1 VDADNTCQ
9 LVSAL
14 DDDGRVCNGFSL
26 GINIPYRG
34 MDGGPMAG
42 HVVIAPDKFKGSLTA
57 AEAAHAISVGLE
69 RGDPTLTTV
78 QCPVADGGDGT
89 LGTVLAAGFERIP
102 VYAKGPTGQ
111 IVQTAYGRSGKTA
124 VVEMAEICGLQRLP
138 GGVPAPMTASSHGLG
153 AVVAQ
158 ALDHGCRDIIIG
170 VGGSAST
177 VGGAGFL
184 IALGAT
190 VRDQDGSPVDPS
202 GQGVGSAARLD
213 LTGLH
218 PEIACASFTLA
229 SDVDNPLYG
238 ALGAA
243 NVYAPQK
250 GANPD
255 QVIELD
261 RSLRRWADIVER
273 ETKTDYRTAAGAG
286 AAGGVGFA
294 ALAVLRAQMQPGID
308 VILDRIELDRHLQ
321 TASVVV
327 TGEGSLD
334 RQSLRGKAAVGV
346 CRRAGGYC
354 VPTFAVAGV
363 SALTPADVRAAGFA
377 DVFTLSDLE
386 PDPARS
392 MSQAAELL
400 AAVSEK
406 LARRLIAL

>member
-1 VDADNTCQ
+1 M
-9 LVSAL
+9 
-14 DDDGRVCNGFSL
+14 G
-26 GINIPYRG
+26 
-34 MDGGPMAG
+34 G

-57 AEAAHAISVGLE
+57 AEAAHAISAGVK

-111 IVQTAYGRSGKTA
+111 VVQTAYARSGETA

-177 VGGAGFL
+177 DGGAGFL
-184 IALGAT
+184 TALGAT
-190 VRDQDGSPVDPS
+190 VRDQYGARIDPT
-202 GQGVGSAARLD
+202 GQCIGSAEHLD
-213 LTGLH
+213 LSELH
-218 PEIACASFTLA
+218 PGIACASFTLA
-229 SDVDNPLYG
+229 VDVDNPLYG
-238 ALGAA
+238 PLGAA
-243 NVYAPQK
+243 SVYAPQK
-250 GANPD
+250 GASPD

-261 RSLRRWADIVER
+261 RALRGWADVVER
-273 ETKTDYRTAAGAG
+273 ETKTDYRTTAGAG

-294 ALAVLRAQMQPGID
+294 ALAVLRARMQPGID

-321 TASVVV
+321 GACAVV

-334 RQSLRGKAAVGV
+334 RQSLRGKAAIGV
-346 CRRAGGYC
+346 CRRALAYG

-363 SALTPADVRAAGFA
+363 SALAPAEARAAGFA
-377 DVFTLSDLE
+377 GVYALSDLE
-386 PDPARS
+386 PDLARS

-400 AAVSEK
+400 TLASEQ
-406 LARRLIAL
+406 LGHELRLLPVCR

>member
-1 VDADNTCQ
+1 MV
-9 LVSAL
+9 
-14 DDDGRVCNGFSL
+14 
-26 GINIPYRG
+26 
-34 MDGGPMAG
+34 G

-57 AEAAHAISVGLE
+57 AEAAHAISVGLK
-69 RGDPTLTTV
+69 RGDPALTTV

-111 IVQTAYGRSGKTA
+111 TVQTAYGRSGKTA
-124 VVEMAEICGLQRLP
+124 VIEMAEICGLQRLP

-177 VGGAGFL
+177 DGGAGFL
-184 IALGAT
+184 TALGAT
-190 VRDQDGSPVDPS
+190 VHDQDGSQIDPS
-202 GQGVGSAARLD
+202 GQGIGSAAQLD

-238 ALGAA
+238 PLGAA
-243 NVYAPQK
+243 SVYAPQK

-261 RSLRRWADIVER
+261 RSLRRWADVVEG
-273 ETKTDYRTAAGAG
+273 ETKTDNRSAAGAG

-321 TASVVV
+321 TASAVV

-334 RQSLRGKAAVGV
+334 CQSLHGKAVVGV
-346 CRRAGGYC
+346 CRRAGGYG

-363 SALTPADVRAAGFA
+363 SALSPADVRAAGFA
-377 DVFTLSDLE
+377 DVFALSDLE

-392 MSQAAELL
+392 MSRAAELL
-400 AAVSEK
+400 AEVSEK
-406 LARRLIAL
+406 LARRLAG

>member
-1 VDADNTCQ
+1 M
-9 LVSAL
+9 
-14 DDDGRVCNGFSL
+14 G
-26 GINIPYRG
+26 
-34 MDGGPMAG
+34 G

-57 AEAAHAISVGLE
+57 AEAAHAISVGLK
-69 RGDPTLTTV
+69 RGNPTLTTV
-78 QCPVADGGDGT
+78 HCPVADGGDGT

-111 IVQTAYGRSGKTA
+111 VVHTAYACSGKTA

-153 AVVAQ
+153 SVVAQ

-177 VGGAGFL
+177 DGGAGL
-184 IALGAT
+184 LTALGAT
-190 VRDQDGSPVDPS
+190 VRDQHGSRLDPS
-202 GQGVGSAARLD
+202 GQGIGAAAHLD

-218 PEIACASFTLA
+218 PDIACASFTLA
-229 SDVDNPLYG
+229 VDVDNPLYG
-238 ALGAA
+238 PLGAA
-243 NVYAPQK
+243 SVYAPQK

-261 RSLRRWADIVER
+261 RALRGWADVVER
-273 ETKTDYRTAAGAG
+273 ETRAEYRNAAGAG

-294 ALAVLRAQMQPGID
+294 ALAVLRAQMRPGID

-321 TASVVV
+321 GACAVV

-334 RQSLRGKAAVGV
+334 GQSLRGKAAVGV
-346 CRRAGGYC
+346 CRRAEAYG

-363 SALTPADVRAAGFA
+363 SALTAAEARAAGFA
-377 DVFTLSDLE
+377 GVYALSDFE
-386 PDPARS
+386 PDRDRS
-392 MSQAAELL
+392 MSRAAELL
-400 AAVSEK
+400 AVVTEK
-406 LARRLIAL
+406 LARRLPSIGT

>member
-1 VDADNTCQ
+1 
-9 LVSAL
+9 
-14 DDDGRVCNGFSL
+14 
-26 GINIPYRG
+26 
-34 MDGGPMAG
+34 MAR

-57 AEAAHAISVGLE
+57 AEAAHAISVGLK

-153 AVVAQ
+153 AVVGQ

-177 VGGAGFL
+177 DGGAGFL
-184 IALGAT
+184 TALGAT
-190 VRDQDGSPVDPS
+190 VCDQGGSRIDPS
-202 GQGVGSAARLD
+202 GQGIGRAAELD
-213 LTGLH
+213 LSGLH
-218 PEIACASFTLA
+218 AEIASASFTLA

-238 ALGAA
+238 PLGAA
-243 NVYAPQK
+243 SVYGPQK

-261 RSLRRWADIVER
+261 RALYRWADVVER
-273 ETKTDYRTAAGAG
+273 ATKADYRTAAGAG

-321 TASVVV
+321 TASAVV

-346 CRRAGGYC
+346 CRRAGAYG

-363 SALTPADVRAAGFA
+363 SALTPAEARAAGFA
-377 DVFTLSDLE
+377 GIYTLTDLE
-386 PDPARS
+386 PDPVRS

-406 LARRLIAL
+406 LARR

>member
-1 VDADNTCQ
+1 MQ
-9 LVSAL
+9 
-14 DDDGRVCNGFSL
+14 
-26 GINIPYRG
+26 
-34 MDGGPMAG
+34 MGGGLMGG

-57 AEAAHAISVGLE
+57 AEAAHAMSLGLK

-111 IVQTAYGRSGKTA
+111 VVHTAYARSGKTA

-177 VGGAGFL
+177 DGGAGFL
-184 IALGAT
+184 TALGAT
-190 VRDQDGSPVDPS
+190 VCDQHGSRLDPS
-202 GQGVGSAARLD
+202 GQGIGAAAQLD
-213 LTGLH
+213 LTALH
-218 PEIACASFTLA
+218 PDIDCASFTLA
-229 SDVDNPLYG
+229 VDVDNPLYG
-238 ALGAA
+238 PLGAA
-243 NVYAPQK
+243 SVYAPQK
-250 GANPD
+250 GADPE

-261 RSLRRWADIVER
+261 RALRSWADVVER
-273 ETKTDYRTAAGAG
+273 ATKSDCRTAAGAG

-321 TASVVV
+321 GACAVV

-334 RQSLRGKAAVGV
+334 GQSLRGKAAVGV
-346 CRRAGGYC
+346 CRRAEACG

-363 SALTPADVRAAGFA
+363 SALTPAEVRGAGFA
-377 DVFTLSDLE
+377 GVYVLSDLE
-386 PDPARS
+386 PDRDRS
-392 MSQAAELL
+392 MSDAAALL
-400 AAVSEK
+400 AVVTEK
-406 LARRLIAL
+406 LARKLSSIRR

>member
-1 VDADNTCQ
+1 MMQ
-9 LVSAL
+9 
-14 DDDGRVCNGFSL
+14 
-26 GINIPYRG
+26 
-34 MDGGPMAG
+34 MDGGPMCG

-57 AEAAHAISVGLE
+57 AEAAHAISVGLK

-78 QCPVADGGDGT
+78 LCPVADGGDGT

-111 IVQTAYGRSGKTA
+111 VVHTAYARSGKTA

-138 GGVPAPMTASSHGLG
+138 GAVPAPMTATSHGLG

-177 VGGAGFL
+177 DGGAGFL
-184 IALGAT
+184 TALGAI
-190 VRDQDGSPVDPS
+190 VRDQYGARVEPA
-202 GQGVGSAARLD
+202 GQNIGLTAQLD

-218 PEIACASFTLA
+218 ADIACASFTLA

-238 ALGAA
+238 PLGAA
-243 NVYAPQK
+243 SVYAPQK
-250 GANPD
+250 GADPD
-255 QVIELD
+255 QVLELD
-261 RSLRRWADIVER
+261 RALRRWADVVER
-273 ETKTDYRTAAGAG
+273 ETRTDHRTAAGAG

-294 ALAVLRAQMQPGID
+294 ALAVLGARMQPGID
-308 VILDRIELDRHLQ
+308 VILDRIELDKHLQ
-321 TASVVV
+321 DACAVV

-346 CRRAGGYC
+346 CRHASTYA

-363 SALTPADVRAAGFA
+363 SALTAAEARAAGFA
-377 DVFTLSDLE
+377 DVYALSDVE
-386 PDPARS
+386 PDRVRS
-392 MSQAAELL
+392 ISHAAELL
-400 AAVSEK
+400 AVVAEK
-406 LARRLIAL
+406 LAHRLSA

>member
-1 VDADNTCQ
+1 MGC
-9 LVSAL
+9 
-14 DDDGRVCNGFSL
+14 
-26 GINIPYRG
+26 
-34 MDGGPMAG
+34 

-57 AEAAHAISVGLE
+57 AEAAHAMSVGLK
-69 RGDPTLTTV
+69 RGNPTLTMV

-111 IVQTAYGRSGKTA
+111 VVHTAYARSGKTA

-177 VGGAGFL
+177 DGGAGL
-184 IALGAT
+184 LTALGAT
-190 VRDQDGSPVDPS
+190 VRDQHGLRLDPS
-202 GQGVGSAARLD
+202 GQGIGSAAVLD
-213 LTGLH
+213 LAGLH
-218 PEIACASFTLA
+218 PDIACASFTLA
-229 SDVDNPLYG
+229 VDVDNPLCG
-238 ALGAA
+238 PLGAA
-243 NVYAPQK
+243 SVYGPQK
-250 GANPD
+250 GATPK

-261 RSLRRWADIVER
+261 RALRGWADVVECQTGI
-273 ETKTDYRTAAGAG
+273 EYRNAAGAG

-294 ALAVLRAQMQPGID
+294 ALAVLGAQMRPGID

-321 TASVVV
+321 GACAVV

-334 RQSLRGKAAVGV
+334 GQSLRGKAAIGV
-346 CRRAGGYC
+346 CRRAETYG
-354 VPTFAVAGV
+354 VPTIAVAGV
-363 SALTPADVRAAGFA
+363 SALTVAEARAAGFA
-377 DVFTLSDLE
+377 GVHALSDLE
-386 PDPARS
+386 PNRERS

-400 AAVSEK
+400 ARVTEN
-406 LARRLIAL
+406 LAPTLTAL